1 MTTNELIFYG
11 AAWQQL
17 HKNPIFKEYL
27 VKSFI
32 KLMEVNYLG

>member
-1 MTTNELIFYG
+1 MNVNEYIYYG
-11 AAWQQL
+11 ACWSEL

-32 KLMEVNYLG
+32 KLMEVTYFG